1 MMKRGIFVLGFIFTA
16 AVGSLLH
23 FVYEWSGEVLW
34 AGYISAV
41 NESTWEHL
49 KLLFVPMV
57 LFGVYE
63 FFKYGRDNPCFF
75 PAKLKGILS
84 GMLFITAFFYTYRG
98 ILGRNIDWLNIFDFI
113 LGSAVAWLVQYK
125 SLKRKKPCSPI
136 AHGIALFGLIILGFL
151 FAVFTFDPPS
161 MGIFIDPTA

>member
-1 MMKRGIFVLGFIFTA
+1 MKRGIFFFGFVFTA

-23 FVYEWSGEVLW
+23 FVYEWTGEARL

-49 KLLFVPMV
+49 KLLFVAMI
-57 LFGVYE
+57 LFGIFE
-63 FFKYGRDNPCFF
+63 FFKYGRNNSCFF

-98 ILGRNIDWLNIFDFI
+98 ILGRNIDFLNIFDFI
-113 LGSAVAWLVQYK
+113 LGLAVAWFVQYK
-125 SLKRKKPCSPI
+125 SLKGRKPCSPI
-136 AHGIALFGLIILGFL
+136 AHGFAIFGLVVLGIM
-151 FAVFTFDPPS
+151 FAVFTFNPPDL
-161 MGIFIDPTA
+161 GIFIDPTK